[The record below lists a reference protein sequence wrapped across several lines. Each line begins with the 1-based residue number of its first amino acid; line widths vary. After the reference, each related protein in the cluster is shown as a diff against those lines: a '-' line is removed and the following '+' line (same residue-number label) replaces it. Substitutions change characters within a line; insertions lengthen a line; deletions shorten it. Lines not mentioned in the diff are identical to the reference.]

1 MKCGDIMRVNT
12 TDLQNAFGK
21 YLSLTE
27 KEDVIIV
34 KNGKT
39 VAKLIRY
46 VEPDYILIHE
56 ESNKYKTPR
65 RISYE
70 EYMDLV
76 NSSDQRYELIDG
88 EIYLLASPRFDHQ
101 IVVNEIAGRFYNYFR
116 GKSCRSLTS
125 PLDVK
130 LFGFATKFEEDPNV
144 VQPDI
149 IVICDADKVNEDNK
163 YEGVPAL
170 IVEVLSPSTK
180 GKDMVTK
187 LNLYMK
193 SGVLEYWIVDLKS
206 KSITQYFFS
215 QERDIDSLNTLKEGD
230 TIKSTNFKGL
240 EIQISDIFSAI

>member
-27 KEDVIIV
+27 KEDIIIV

-46 VEPDYILIHE
+46 VEPDYFLIHE

-70 EYMDLV
+70 EYLDLV